1 MTVRT
6 PSYLKSRFENN
17 DIPQATDY
25 EDVFD
30 SYLPLGTSAAY
41 VSDSPITFPSVT
53 TSALNANDANISGKI
68 VLGGN
73 FSINATGTTQ
83 ATSKILDNTINWV
96 KFGDG
101 SNFAVRAVSA
111 QSGVVQY
118 IANATVTAL
127 RVFPCVGGT
136 FLGTAQNTSMS
147 LPIGRGMQ
155 IIHGDANT
163 YLVIIGG

>member
-1 MTVRT
+1 MTVRS

-30 SYLPLGTSAAY
+30 SFLSIGTSGAQ
-41 VSDSPITFPSVT
+41 SMEGGFSSPSIT
-53 TSALNANDANISGKI
+53 TSALNASQLT
-68 VLGGN
+68 LGGN
-73 FSINATGTTQ
+73 FSVNATGTTQ
-83 ATSKILDNTINWV
+83 ATSKILTNAINWV

-101 SNFAVRAVSA
+101 SNFAVRMVSA
-111 QSGVVQY
+111 QTGYVQY

-147 LPIGRGMQ
+147 LPIGRGAQ

>member
-1 MTVRT
+1 MTIRT

-30 SYLPLGTSAAY
+30 SFLPLGTSAAV
-41 VSDSPITFPSVT
+41 VSDSPVTFPIVN
-53 TSALNANDANISGKI
+53 TSALNATEVSAQRIY
-68 VLGGN
+68 LGGN
-73 FSINATGTTQ
+73 FSVNATGTTQ
-83 ATSKILDNTINWV
+83 ATSKILTDAINWI
-96 KFGDG
+96 KFGDEA
-101 SNFAVRAVSA
+101 NRAVRAVSA
-111 QSGVVQY
+111 QVGFVQY

-127 RVFPCVGGT
+127 RMFPCVGGT

-147 LPIGRGMQ
+147 LPIGKGAQ
-155 IIHGDANT
+155 IIHGEANT

>member
-1 MTVRT
+1 MTVRS

-30 SYLPLGTSAAY
+30 SFLPLGTSAAV
-41 VSDSPITFPSVT
+41 VSESPLTVPSLTTPIVITSAVT
-53 TSALNANDANISGKI
+53 TNDLI
-68 VLGGN
+68 LGGD
-73 FSINATGTTQ
+73 FSVNATGTTQ
-83 ATSKILDNTINWV
+83 ATSRILTNAVNWV
-96 KFGDG
+96 KVGNG
-101 SNFAVRAVSA
+101 NNFAVRTVSA
-111 QSGVVQY
+111 QPGLVQY

-147 LPIGRGMQ
+147 LGIGRGMT

-163 YLVIIGG
+163 YLVMIGG

>member
-1 MTVRT
+1 MTVRS

-30 SYLPLGTSAAY
+30 SYLPLGTSAAQTIE
-41 VSDSPITFPSVT
+41 SPITAPAVT
-53 TSALNANDANISGKI
+53 TSALNATEGTVTKFST
-68 VLGGN
+68 GGD
-73 FSINATGTTQ
+73 FSVNATGTTQ
-83 ATSKILDNTINWV
+83 ATSRVLTDSINWV

-111 QSGVVQY
+111 QAGLVQY

-127 RVFPCVGGT
+127 RMFPCVGGT
-136 FLGTAQNTSMS
+136 FLGTAQDTSMS
-147 LPIGRGMQ
+147 LPIGKGAQ
-155 IIHGDANT
+155 IIHGEANT